1 MILHQSLLGL
11 HPLGCAP
18 RDRPPCFSA
27 SRDHPFWAASH
38 NPAKLP
44 CCLHKTLDVE
54 RTLLAEQPQVMP
66 DDFTVQHHLGH
77 KGNASV
83 NK

>member
-1 MILHQSLLGL
+1 M
-11 HPLGCAP
+11 
-18 RDRPPCFSA
+18 
-27 SRDHPFWAASH
+27 
-38 NPAKLP
+38 
-44 CCLHKTLDVE
+44 DVA